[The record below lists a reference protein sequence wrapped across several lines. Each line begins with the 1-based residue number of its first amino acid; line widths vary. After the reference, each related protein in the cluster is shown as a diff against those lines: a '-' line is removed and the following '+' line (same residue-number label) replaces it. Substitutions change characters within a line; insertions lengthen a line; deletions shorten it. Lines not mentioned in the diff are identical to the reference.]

1 MDDEI
6 FMGKRKSFWWKV
18 THSLSYH
25 GEDIVEKRYIR
36 AESTEEV
43 IDILKTHIHPNRVM
57 FDLYSI
63 TFEVVDESQIEE
75 HLVWT
80 YECDKGQ
87 VLRKK
92 LVAMSLDWQET
103 FGIAPAVTTAISEY
117 DAAMLVGCSFEEYVQ
132 SVRNNSA
139 VTKGY
144 DFIYS
149 GLRYQV
155 KACRPSGKKGSK
167 ITRVPQARNYEWDKL
182 VWVMYDEKYEVQE
195 AWLWDVTAYQE
206 AFDGMNRI
214 SPEHMRAG
222 SRLH

>member
-1 MDDEI
+1 MDNEI
-6 FMGKRKSFWWKV
+6 SIGKRKNFWWKV
-18 THSLSYH
+18 LHALPYH

-57 FDLYSI
+57 FDLHSI
-63 TFEVVDESQIEE
+63 SFEVVDESQIEE

-80 YECDKGQ
+80 YECGKGQ

-92 LVAMSLDWQET
+92 LVTMSLDWQET

-149 GLRYQV
+149 SLRYQV

-167 ITRVPQARNYEWDKL
+167 ITKVPQARNYEWDKL
-182 VWVMYDEKYEVQE
+182 VWIMYDEKYEVQE
-195 AWLWDVTAYQE
+195 AWLWDVAAYQK

>member
-6 FMGKRKSFWWKV
+6 FTGKRNNFWWKV
-18 THSLSYH
+18 IHSLPYH

-36 AESTEEV
+36 AESTEGV

-57 FDLYSI
+57 FDLHSI
-63 TFEVVDESQIEE
+63 LFEVVDESQIEE

-167 ITRVPQARNYEWDKL
+167 ITKVPQARNYEWDKL

-195 AWLWDVTAYQE
+195 AWLWDVAAYQE